1 MKQSPHFIKQTF
13 HFYTWKAVP
22 LIVIL
27 IILETA
33 AMAQVPSD
41 TTKPKMDTAAMAQVQ
56 DTTKAQMDTAVA
68 VMADTTQPA
77 VAATTAATSTNENG
91 GSSKRFSIYAGA
103 NSNTMSG
110 ETEKYNA
117 NSGVGYHFGVAWETG
132 GFVYWQFGLRYNNAA
147 YGFNSNATSKDTG
160 DLKVQALD
168 VPITLGINFLSFSK
182 IAGLRAFI
190 SAMPSFTLG
199 VSDNHFGVNKD
210 AVNSFIFYGQ
220 IGIGANI
227 AFVLLDI
234 GYNYGTQSL
243 LKNSTSSTNPG
254 QAYVS
259 LGIRF

>member
-1 MKQSPHFIKQTF
+1 MFKTHFMKQSPHFMKQTF
-13 HFYTWKAVP
+13 CFYAWKAVP
-22 LIVIL
+22 LTVIL
-27 IILETA
+27 IILN
-33 AMAQVPSD
+33 
-41 TTKPKMDTAAMAQVQ
+41 TAAMAQVQ
-56 DTTKAQMDTAVA
+56 DTTKAQVDTAVA

-77 VAATTAATSTNENG
+77 VAATTTATSTNENG

-117 NSGVGYHFGVAWETG
+117 NSGVGYHFGVAWQTE

-182 IAGLRAFI
+182 IAGLRAYI

-227 AFVLLDI
+227 AFALLDI

-243 LKNSTSSTNPG
+243 MKDSKSSTNPG